1 VADRFEPPSGTVA
14 FLFSDIEGSTPRW
27 ERDRDAMAAAL
38 RRHDALVRDA
48 IEANRGYVFKTMGD
62 AFCAAFA
69 AVPDAVASALA
80 IQRAL
85 AKVDFSAVEGLPVRI
100 GLHVGSTEE
109 REGDYFGPTVN
120 RIARLH
126 ATAWGGQIIL
136 SAAAA
141 ELARPGLPPEATLR
155 DLGAH
160 RLKDLAE
167 PETIAQLV
175 VPDLRSDFPPLR
187 SLDASRHNLPTQLV
201 PLIGR
206 EAVLAAIEDA
216 IAQSRCVTLVGAGG
230 IGKTRTA
237 LHVAADLL
245 ERFPGGVWYVELA
258 AVAPSS
264 HPDSTLVAEQFASDL
279 GLRETPGRSSL
290 DTVLLWAATRE
301 MLLVVDNCE
310 QVIGEAARVVDAI
323 LKRSPKVH
331 VFATSREPL
340 GLYGER
346 VVRLPALNDEE
357 AIALFVE
364 RAVASDSRF
373 QLTDAN
379 AAVVADICRRLDG
392 IALAIELAASRV
404 KILSPP
410 QLAAKL
416 DERFRVLAGARR
428 ESIPHHATLHA
439 TIAWSYDLLP
449 VRERLVFER
458 LAVFA
463 EAWPLDAALEVCA
476 DEGLDEFDAID
487 AVEALANKSLV
498 AVEGDTDA
506 KTYRLLE
513 STRAFAL
520 LQLRERGA
528 YDLLRA
534 RHASYAL
541 HRAER
546 LDASAHNTP
555 TAEWEREARDA
566 SADFRVALG
575 WALHERNDETLGV
588 ALVANLRWYWSGLAA
603 REGRDLVAR
612 ALESAD
618 RVEAS
623 PLLRLKLELAD
634 AAIATASGEHA
645 RQHDAAARARIH
657 AAALG
662 DRYESAVALRTYAQA
677 LMFLGDGESA
687 EPLLLEALAEFR
699 ALDAKRFA
707 ALTLD
712 TLGVYRWASKGDLT
726 GARAALEEAVAL
738 AAENGFERGLLF
750 FDTNLA
756 EIEFALD
763 NVAAAIGLAERA
775 VHRTYAMREP
785 LSLAIVWSNLAM
797 YYGHEDRWP
806 EAQRAAETALAFAQE
821 ADAPA
826 YTDFALQTLAAVK
839 ADAGETRAAAQL
851 LGYVDARLLSLGL
864 ERGTTE
870 SAQHDRLLAALRA
883 ALGPSLDEHLAIG
896 TALGETEAERLASP
910 SPIAV

>member
-1 VADRFEPPSGTVA
+1 
-14 FLFSDIEGSTPRW
+14 LFSDIEGSTPRW

-38 RRHDALVRDA
+38 RRHDALVRAA
-48 IEANRGYVFKTMGD
+48 IEANRGYVFKTIGD

-69 AVPDAVASALA
+69 AVPDAVAAALA
-80 IQRAL
+80 VQRAL
-85 AKVDFSAVEGLPVRI
+85 ANDDFSAVDGLPVRI
-100 GLHVGSTEE
+100 GLHVGSADE
-109 REGDYFGPTVN
+109 RDGDYFGPTVN

-126 ATAWGGQIIL
+126 ATASGGQIIL

-175 VPDLRSDFPPLR
+175 VPDLPSDFPPLR

-206 EAVLAAIEDA
+206 EAVVAEIEEA
-216 IAQSRCVTLVGAGG
+216 IAQSRIVTLVGAGG

-237 LHVAADLL
+237 LHVAADVLD
-245 ERFPGGVWYVELA
+245 RFPAGVWYIELA
-258 AVAPSS
+258 SLASQPDNTHVA
-264 HPDSTLVAEQFASDL
+264 AQFAADL
-279 GLRETPGRSSL
+279 GLRETPGRTSL
-290 DTVLLWAATRE
+290 ETLLLWVATRE
-301 MLLVVDNCE
+301 TLLVVDNCE
-310 QVIGEAARVVDAI
+310 QVVTEVARVVDAI
-323 LKRSPKVH
+323 VKRSPKAH
-331 VFATSREPL
+331 VLATSREPL

-346 VVRLPALNDEE
+346 VVRLPALLESE
-357 AIALFVE
+357 AVALFVE

-373 QLTDAN
+373 VLTDAN
-379 AAVVADICRRLDG
+379 APVVADICRRLDG

-416 DERFRVLAGARR
+416 DERFRVLSGARR
-428 ESIPHHATLHA
+428 EAIPHHATLHA

-449 VRERLVFER
+449 VRERVVFER

-463 EAWPLDAALEVCA
+463 EAWPLEAALDVCTGE
-476 DEGLDEFDAID
+476 DLDEFDAID

-506 KTYRLLE
+506 KSYRLLE

-520 LQLRERGA
+520 LRLRERGEYEA
-528 YDLLRA
+528 LRA
-534 RHASYAL
+534 RHAAYAL
-541 HRAER
+541 HLAER
-546 LDASAHNTP
+546 FDASNLVEP
-555 TAEWEREARDA
+555 TAKWEHDVRHA
-566 SADFRVALG
+566 SADFRAALG
-575 WALHERNDETLGV
+575 WALQERNDEALGV
-588 ALVANLRWYWSGLAA
+588 ALVANLRWYWSGLAV
-603 REGRDLVAR
+603 REGRALVAL
-612 ALESAD
+612 ALELAQSIELDPA
-618 RVEAS
+618 
-623 PLLRLKLELAD
+623 LLVKLELAD

-645 RQHDAAARARIH
+645 RQLEAARRARTR

-662 DRYESAVALRTYAQA
+662 DRLETAIALRTYAQA
-677 LMFLGDGESA
+677 LILLGDGPA
-687 EPLLLEALAEFR
+687 GEPLLLEALAEFR
-699 ALDAKRFA
+699 ALDCKRFA

-712 TLGVYRWASKGDLT
+712 TLGVYRWSSKDDLP

-738 AAENGFERGLLF
+738 AEANGFERGMLF
-750 FDTNLA
+750 FDTNLG
-756 EIEFALD
+756 EIEFALG
-763 NVAAAIGLAERA
+763 NVTAAIGLAERA

-785 LSLAIVWSNLAM
+785 LSLAIAWSNLAM
-797 YYGHEDRWP
+797 YYGHEDRWAD
-806 EAQRAAETALAFAQE
+806 AQHAAETALAFARE

-839 ADAGETRAAAQL
+839 AYAGEMRSAAEL
-851 LGYVDARLLSLGL
+851 LGYVDARLTSLGL

-870 SAQHDRLLAALRA
+870 SAQYERVLAVLRA
-883 ALGPSLDEHLAIG
+883 ALGPALEEYLAAG
-896 TALGETEAERLASP
+896 ATLGESAAELLAGP
-910 SPIAV
+910 LPVAV